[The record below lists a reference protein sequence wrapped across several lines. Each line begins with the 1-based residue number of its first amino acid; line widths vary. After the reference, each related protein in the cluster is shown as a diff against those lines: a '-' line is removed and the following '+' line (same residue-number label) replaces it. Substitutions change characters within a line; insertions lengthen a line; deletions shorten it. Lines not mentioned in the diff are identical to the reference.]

1 MVQGFREALRTGAC
15 MARMGLPGM
24 TGRRDGRR
32 WFSEPFR
39 QPRED
44 GMQRMGMVIGLN
56 PDKVAEYKRL
66 HAAVWPEILALI
78 SDCNIKN
85 YSIYLKEP
93 ENIMFSYFEYHGTD
107 YDADMA
113 KMAANPRNKE
123 WWAVCMPCQKP
134 LETRKEG
141 EWWASMQEVFH
152 LD

>member
-1 MVQGFREALRTGAC
+1 
-15 MARMGLPGM
+15 MAGM
-24 TGRRDGRR
+24 DGHKVLQSLAEEGIRG
-32 WFSEPFR
+32 
-39 QPRED
+39 ED
-44 GMQRMGMVIGLN
+44 GCERAGETSRHPGEDRMLRMGMVIGLN

-107 YDADMA
+107 FDADMA
-113 KMAANPRNKE
+113 KMAANPRNKD

-141 EWWASMQEVFH
+141 EWWASMEEVFH